1 MRVST
6 LLIAFVTVTSTV
18 AGVAIAQQRGD
29 SRPSTVT
36 EVMTSMTIP
45 SSDEIFEA
53 ASDPPANDERWA
65 KVRLAALTLAESGRL
80 LTTTKLAKDTG
91 TWMEMAAAL
100 VKEAE
105 KAAQIANAKDAK
117 ALEAVADS
125 VYLTCETCHSRYMA
139 GAQ

>member
-1 MRVST
+1 MRVLT

-18 AGVAIAQQRGD
+18 GGVAIAQRGD

-53 ASDPPANDERWA
+53 ASDPPADDERWA

-80 LTTTKLAKDTG
+80 LTTTKLAKDKG
-91 TWMEMAAAL
+91 IWMEMAAAL

-105 KAAQIANAKDAK
+105 KAAQIANAKDGK